1 MEVAS
6 FLYMFLCWEPFV
18 CRFSFYDS
26 AALTVLIYASLC
38 LCQQMLLW
46 FSKNICLFGCP
57 PLSCGTW
64 DLLCS
69 LRHVGSSYLTGV
81 EPSLL
86 HRDGKVLATEPPGTW
101 QMLLTWM
108 YLALALPS
116 VVLKLFIHHNSSV
129 LSSQPALQWWWKSSF
144 TNQQGNSQMVIR
156 VVISTKL
163 WEEVT
168 STDPRARL
176 HGLSRAGFKL
186 CDLGLIA
193 FPLIF
198 PKLALSSIRLELIW
212 YSSEMLPWPLSLKYS
227 ILLHPRHPPITL
239 FV

>member
-1 MEVAS
+1 M
-6 FLYMFLCWEPFV
+6 
-18 CRFSFYDS
+18 
-26 AALTVLIYASLC
+26 
-38 LCQQMLLW
+38 
-46 FSKNICLFGCP
+46 
-57 PLSCGTW
+57 W
-64 DLLCS
+64 DL
-69 LRHVGSSYLTGV
+69 VTWPGM

-86 HRDGKVLATEPPGTW
+86 HRDGKVLATEPPGNW

-108 YLALALPS
+108 YLALAVPS
-116 VVLKLFIHHNSSV
+116 MVLKLFIHHNSSV

-186 CDLGLIA
+186 CDLGQIA